1 MFSTMYEKIA
11 KSIAVLWPNRSF
23 VSKFKQQLLDVI
35 QLMISEWTFIYDFI
49 YRAQAELFITFSLG
63 K

>member
-35 QLMISEWTFIYDFI
+35 QLMISKWTFIYDFI
-49 YRAQAELFITFSLG
+49 YRTQAELFITFSLG